1 MNQDSVD
8 AAYMSLLTRN
18 IQGVGNNSIQQT
30 PSAATA
36 TTAQI
41 ANKDLTDKQIY
52 AIRTLDEALKDALF
66 VSEGEEPFQ
75 TVHIVPKQSI
85 AQDTSN
91 AVETEDP
98 ASHKP
103 LPTNAEFV
111 QLLVEEQLIPDDEDD
126 QDEILCERST
136 DLSSILDNSGCSHI
150 TNALQDLF
158 GKNLTSNENKN
169 VALYRVTLPSSATRV
184 HLWVLGWVD
193 QHLLGLHTISIE
205 S

>member
-8 AAYMSLLTRN
+8 AAYMSLLIRN

-36 TTAQI
+36 QI
-41 ANKDLTDKQIY
+41 ANKDLTDKQIN

-85 AQDTSN
+85 ALDASN
-91 AVETEDP
+91 AVETKDT

-103 LPTNAEFV
+103 LPTDAEFV
-111 QLLVEEQLIPDDEDD
+111 QLLAEEQLIPDDEDG

-136 DLSSILDNSGCSHI
+136 DLSSILDNPGCGHI
-150 TNALQDLF
+150 TKALQDLF
-158 GKNLTSNENKN
+158 GKDLTSDENKN